1 MTQGGVIPRL
11 GSGATACL
19 LDRGRHGNPG
29 AAGALQ
35 QAKGRVAVKI
45 VLYLFAV
52 GSGLMNAV
60 QSGCNSTLGKSIGQF
75 PAAVVIGLIATG
87 SAVAFGLVAGGLA
100 WPAADKVA
108 GAPWWAWVGGVL
120 GATFIMAQLFVA
132 GEVGSGVFIAM
143 TVTASVT
150 MSLVLDH
157 YGLVGFEVH
166 PAGWGRIAGAL
177 FMFAGLG
184 LIARY

>member
-1 MTQGGVIPRL
+1 M
-11 GSGATACL
+11 
-19 LDRGRHGNPG
+19 
-29 AAGALQ
+29 
-35 QAKGRVAVKI
+35 KI
-45 VLYLFAV
+45 LLYLFAV
-52 GSGLMNAV
+52 GAGLTNAV
-60 QSGCNSTLGKSIGQF
+60 QAGCNATLGKSIGQF
-75 PAAVVIGLIATG
+75 PAAVVVGLVVTTTTLT
-87 SAVAFGLVAGGLA
+87 VGLVAGGLA

-108 GAPWWAWVGGVL
+108 GTPWWAWVGGVL
-120 GATFIMAQLFVA
+120 GAIFVLSQLFVA
-132 GEVGSGVFIAM
+132 GQVGSGVFIAM

-157 YGLVGFEVH
+157 YGLVGFDVR